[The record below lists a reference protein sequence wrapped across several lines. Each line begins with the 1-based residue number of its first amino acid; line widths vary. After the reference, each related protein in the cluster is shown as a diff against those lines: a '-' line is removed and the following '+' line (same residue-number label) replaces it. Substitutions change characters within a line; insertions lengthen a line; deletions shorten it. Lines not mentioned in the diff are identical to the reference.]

1 MLLLVCLDFSKVKG
15 KYFAFSPKFS
25 IIQILINY
33 ENLICQSICPYH
45 VLGKFRCLILKEKS
59 KCNISDF
66 IWWIAF
72 GFSLQVDEDV
82 QRHDELLE
90 VIKSAPSEI
99 NEVVAR
105 RRKDFTKEFF
115 VHVHTVAESYHD
127 NPSEQNG
134 ET

>member
-1 MLLLVCLDFSKVKG
+1 M
-15 KYFAFSPKFS
+15 
-25 IIQILINY
+25 
-33 ENLICQSICPYH
+33 SICMSLSYIVKFQ
-45 VLGKFRCLILKEKS
+45 VLKIERKVRGKQNVKS
-59 KCNISDF
+59 KRHLIRPSTISDF
-66 IWWIAF
+66 IWWVPLV
-72 GFSLQVDEDV
+72 FSLQVDEDV

-90 VIKSAPSEI
+90 VIRTAPSEI

-115 VHVHTVAESYHD
+115 VHVHTVAESYYD